1 MNADEKLT
9 LLLAVENSG
18 FKIKDALKLLDMS
31 ASTYYHWKS
40 NYKKLGHKGLADK
53 KSGPKVQWNSLLEDE
68 VDTVLEIAR
77 SKPELT
83 SREISYTITDSE
95 DFSVSESSVY
105 RVLKGEGLIRE
116 HEIVSFPAKKE
127 YEYKPSKVNEQWQTD
142 ATYLF
147 VEGYGWFYLISVLDD
162 FSRKILAWEICSTNK
177 GEDFVRVIE
186 LACLKGKVDPDD
198 MPKLV
203 SDRGPALMSHELNEH
218 LDEVGIYHIYAAP
231 YHPQTNGKI
240 ERWHKSLKMNVYV
253 HNYNR
258 LDELKKNVG
267 SFISYYNKRRYH
279 ESLGNVT
286 PDDVFYGRR
295 DEIVAAR
302 SKKKILTMTK
312 RKEVNQMIN
321 YAIKS

>member
-9 LLLAVENSG
+9 LLLAVESCG
-18 FKIKDALKLLDMS
+18 FKIKDALRLLDMS
-31 ASTYYHWKS
+31 SSTYYHWKA
-40 NYKKLGHKGLADK
+40 NYKKRGREGLCDK
-53 KSGPKVQWNSLLEDE
+53 KSGPKVQWNSLLESE
-68 VDTVLEIAR
+68 KEKVLELAR
-77 SKPELT
+77 DKPELS
-83 SREISYTITDSE
+83 SREISYTLTDSE
-95 DFSVSESSVY
+95 KFSVSESSVY
-105 RVLKGEGLIRE
+105 RVLKSEGLIRE
-116 HEIVSFPAKKE
+116 YDIVSFPAKKE
-127 YEYKPSKVNEQWQTD
+127 YEYKPGKVNEQWQTD

-147 VEGYGWFYLISVLDD
+147 IQGYGWFYLISVLDD
-162 FSRKILAWEICSTNK
+162 FSRKILSWEICSTNK

-186 LACLKGKVDPDD
+186 LACVKARVDPAD

-203 SDRGPALMSHELNEH
+203 SDRGPALMSEELNEH

-240 ERWHKSLKMNVYV
+240 ERWHKSLKMEVYV
-253 HNYNR
+253 HNYDR

-267 SFISYYNKRRYH
+267 MFISYYNKRRYH

-295 DEIVAAR
+295 EEIVTAR
-302 SKKKILTMTK
+302 SEKKILTMRT